1 MGLEESTM
9 RVFLAACL
17 AIVLLA
23 VGGYFAANAMQRL
36 SGVAYTTEGA
46 RINPSW
52 SWRRI
57 FAKAAPS
64 GRDGMSVP
72 AAHAGMVDECD
83 VGTTWRWILVDFSNE
98 SAKDVPDCQ

>member
-1 MGLEESTM
+1 M

-46 RINPSW
+46 RINPSY
-52 SWRRI
+52 SWRRM
-57 FAKAAPS
+57 FAKQKQAPA
-64 GRDGMSVP
+64 GQAGMTVP
-72 AAHAGMVDECD
+72 AAHDGMADECD
-83 VGTTWRWILVDFSNE
+83 VSTTWRWILVDFSSE
-98 SAKDVPDCQ
+98 SARDVPDCQ

>member
-1 MGLEESTM
+1 M
-9 RVFLAACL
+9 RAFLAACL
-17 AIVLLA
+17 AIIILA

-52 SWRRI
+52 SWRRL
-57 FAKAAPS
+57 FAKKAPD

-72 AAHAGMVDECD
+72 AAHAAMEDECD
-83 VGTTWRWILVDFSNE
+83 VGTTWHWILVDFSSD
-98 SAKDVPDCQ
+98 SAKDVPHCQ